1 MRDLSKPF
9 RLAVFSVLNGN
20 TGGIPIYDEK
30 RLVSSTD
37 NTFILLST
45 QQQTPQDE
53 NDCTWVSRLSI
64 DIEVYN
70 KTGSEVSKDTIDD
83 VSNTILGL
91 LLPTVGVSPISSGG
105 IQFTYAFAE
114 SIISRNIGITETE
127 SVLQKVIRFVATG
140 VQQS

>member
-9 RLAVFSVLNGN
+9 RLAVFFVLNGN

-30 RLVSSTD
+30 RLVSATD

-45 QQQTPQDE
+45 QQQTQE
-53 NDCTWVSRLSI
+53 EVNDCTWVSRLSI

>member
-30 RLVSSTD
+30 RLVSATD

-45 QQQTPQDE
+45 QQQTQE
-53 NDCTWVSRLSI
+53 EVNDCTWVSRLSI

>member
-1 MRDLSKPF
+1 LRDLSKPF

-30 RLVSSTD
+30 RLVSATD

-45 QQQTPQDE
+45 QQQTQE
-53 NDCTWVSRLSI
+53 EVNDCTWVSRLSI